1 MFLCVQIQL
10 RALNLID
17 GLIRSSSFS
26 VSQCFSRVN
35 AVVQMF
41 VNMSA
46 RMFVLVFDREHVCFC
61 GDGERSRNEGGAG
74 LCVRTAV

>member
-26 VSQCFSRVN
+26 IGQCFHRVN

-46 RMFVLVFDREHVCFC
+46 HMFVLVFDWELVCFC
-61 GDGERSRNEGGAG
+61 GDRERS
-74 LCVRTAV
+74 